1 MFGDLSGV
9 FTLLGSHRT
18 RLCTAAAI
26 AASLVLLGTSPAH
39 ADGPTGVMLVAHRGA
54 VDHAPESTLAAFDQ
68 AVADRSDRISLDV
81 HLTRDGV
88 PVVIHDG
95 DLRRTTDAE
104 QVFPGRSPWT
114 VSDFTLAEVKTLDA
128 GSWYGA
134 GGYAGSRVLTLDE
147 VLTELAAAPVSLMV
161 EAKTPSLHGG
171 VPGIGA
177 AIKAV
182 LDRHP
187 EWAGSTAA
195 GTPRVVL
202 ESFEWDFLDGMHA
215 AYPELPLVLLG
226 NVTPDDLTDRSW
238 AVEIDVRHTALT
250 PETVAAARQAG
261 VPVGTWTPNATT
273 DLQRVLDLGA
283 DRVTTDETDRLRVML
298 RAQGRT
304 WTGTTWPATAATS
317 SLAVSAPS
325 SGPVGGRVLVTVRPR
340 TAGGAG
346 LPWQSVR
353 FQARDAGVWRTVG
366 TNATDSHGTAVL
378 SLRVGETMRVRAVS
392 GGRTS
397 TERAVAAVVP
407 GVVPPAGAPRPSVRL
422 AAQAAPRTNGADPRV
437 TAVSRSTWRAMAGRS
452 WRNGCPVGRAGL
464 RTLQVSY
471 WGFDGRRHRG
481 TLVVAKGSASQLARV
496 FTRLYAQR
504 LPVRSLR
511 RLETMGGW
519 STAVSRAMRADAGF
533 GYACQPV
540 PGDRTRHG
548 THAYGTRVSVNPW
561 ENPTKA
567 GRRGTPD
574 TWWLS
579 RSRSLPYV
587 HGAASPVV
595 RAFAAEGFAW
605 NGRYGRYADFRDVRR

>member
-18 RLCTAAAI
+18 RICTAAAI
-26 AASLVLLGTSPAH
+26 AASLVLVGTSPAH

-114 VSDFTLAEVKTLDA
+114 VSDFTLAEVKRLDA

-134 GGYAGSRVLTLDE
+134 GGYTGSRVLTLDE
-147 VLTELAAAPVSLMV
+147 VLTELAASPVSLMV

-187 EWAGSTAA
+187 EWAGNTAA

-202 ESFEWDFLDGMHA
+202 ESFEWDFLDDMHA

-226 NVTPDDLTDRSW
+226 NVTPGDLADRAW
-238 AVEIDVRHTALT
+238 ATEIDVRHTALT
-250 PETVAAARQAG
+250 AETVAAAHQAG

-283 DRVTTDETDRLRVML
+283 DRVTTDQTDRLRAML

-304 WTGTTWPATAATS
+304 WTGTTWPAAPATVERRRLGAAVRPGRPPGAGDGAATHRRRRRPA
-317 SLAVSAPS
+317 LAERHVP
-325 SGPVGGRVLVTVRPR
+325 GPRRRRLADGRHERHRLARHRRALAAGRRDDARARRLRRTYVDRPGRRSDRPGGRAPDRRTPAVRPARRAGR
-340 TAGGAG
+340 THHERRRPAGHRRLAQHLALDGGPLVAQG
-346 LPWQSVR
+346 LPCR
-353 FQARDAGVWRTVG
+353 PRRAAHPPGELLG
-366 TNATDSHGTAVL
+366 
-378 SLRVGETMRVRAVS
+378 LRRP
-392 GGRTS
+392 
-397 TERAVAAVVP
+397 AAP
-407 GVVPPAGAPRPSVRL
+407 RHPRRGQGLGLPAGAGVLPPLRP
-422 AAQAAPRTNGADPRV
+422 AAAGPVAAP
-437 TAVSRSTWRAMAGRS
+437 AGD
-452 WRNGCPVGRAGL
+452 
-464 RTLQVSY
+464 
-471 WGFDGRRHRG
+471 DGRLEHG
-481 TLVVAKGSASQLARV
+481 GATGDAR
-496 FTRLYAQR
+496 
-504 LPVRSLR
+504 
-511 RLETMGGW
+511 
-519 STAVSRAMRADAGF
+519 DAGF
-533 GYACQPV
+533 GYACQRV

-567 GRRGTPD
+567 GRRGAPD

-579 RSRSLPYV
+579 RSRSVPYV
-587 HGAASPVV
+587 HAAASPVV

>member
-1 MFGDLSGV
+1 MFGTSGV
-9 FTLLGSHRT
+9 FTLLGPHHART
-18 RLCTAAAI
+18 WTAAAL
-26 AASLVLLGTSPAH
+26 AASLLLLGASPAH
-39 ADGPTGVMLVAHRGA
+39 ADGAMGVMLVAHRGA
-54 VDHAPESTLAAFDQ
+54 VDHAPESTLAALDQ
-68 AVADRSDRISLDV
+68 AVADRSDRVSIDV

-114 VSDFTLAEVKTLDA
+114 VSDFTLAEIKTLDA

-134 GGYAGSRVLTLDE
+134 GGYTGSRVLTLDE
-147 VLTELAAAPVSLMV
+147 VLTELAASPVTLMV

-182 LDRHP
+182 LDAHP
-187 EWAGSTAA
+187 DWSGATPA

-215 AYPELPLVLLG
+215 TYPQLPLVLLG
-226 NVTPDDLTDRSW
+226 NVKPGDLADRPW
-238 AVEIDVRHTALT
+238 ATEVDVRHTALT
-250 PETVAAARQAG
+250 PETVAAAHQAG
-261 VPVGTWTPNATT
+261 VPVGTWTPNAAA
-273 DLQRVLDLGA
+273 DLQRALDLGA
-283 DRVTTDETDRLRVML
+283 DRVTTDQTDLLRTML
-298 RAQGRT
+298 RDQGRT
-304 WTGTTWPATAATS
+304 WTGTAWPAVPATAAVD
-317 SLAVSAPS
+317 VSAPS
-325 SGPVGGRVLVTVRPR
+325 SAPVGGRVPVTAHPR
-340 TAGGAG
+340 TATGAP
-346 LPWQSVR
+346 LPWRSVT
-353 FQARDAGVWRTVG
+353 FQARNAGVWRTVG
-366 TNATDSHGTAVL
+366 ANATDAHGNATL
-378 SLRVGETMRVRAVS
+378 SLPVGETMRVRAVS

-397 TERAVAAVVP
+397 AARAVAAVIAP
-407 GVVPPAGAPRPSVRL
+407 VVLPAGAPRPSVRL
-422 AAQAAPRTNGADPRV
+422 AAQAAPTTNGADPRISTV
-437 TAVSRSTWRAMAGRS
+437 PAGIWRSMTGRS
-452 WRNGCPVGRAGL
+452 WRKGCPVGRAGL

-471 WGFDGRRHRG
+471 WGFDGHRHRG
-481 TLVVAKGSASQLARV
+481 TLVVARGSATQLARA

-519 STAVSRAMRADAGF
+519 STAVSRALRADAGF
-533 GYACQPV
+533 GYACQRV

-548 THAYGTRVSVNPW
+548 THAYGTRVTIDPW
-561 ENPTKA
+561 ENPTRA

-579 RSRSLPYV
+579 RSRSLSYV
-587 HGAASPVV
+587 HAASNPVV

-605 NGRYGRYADFRDVRR
+605 NGRYGRFADFRDVRR